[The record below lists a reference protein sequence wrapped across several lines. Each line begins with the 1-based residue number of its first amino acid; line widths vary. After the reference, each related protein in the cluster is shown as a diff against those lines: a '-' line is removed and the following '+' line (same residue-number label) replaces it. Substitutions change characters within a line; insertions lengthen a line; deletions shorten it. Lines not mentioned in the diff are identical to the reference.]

1 MNVDKNTWGAWNDAS
16 MGSGVA
22 MVISPCFTN
31 DEGGSS
37 ASGWGN
43 VFAHEKNLSS
53 IHLCFPRGRQRP
65 RGELPKNE
73 KTRPTLRFLLH
84 CLFLNPDLMTA
95 RLPLTPRRLR
105 LFKAIALAMPLLLL
119 AVLEGLLRLSGYGQH
134 YRLFV
139 TDDKHPDYW
148 VMSRNA
154 SSRYFTEGANAT
166 IGNQERFRKK
176 KDANTFRVFVL
187 GESTTIGFPYLHNGS
202 FHRWLQY
209 RLLHTFPEKNF
220 EIINLSLTAVN
231 SYTVLGFAREI
242 VDHQPDAVLIYT
254 GHNEYYGAPGVGSA
268 SYLGGNP
275 QLVRLGLGLRE
286 LRVVQLANGVK
297 ARAGRLLKGREAAP
311 RETLMERMAAEGQ
324 IPFGSDLYT
333 RGIRQFE
340 SNLDDALRL
349 LDDQGIPVLVS
360 NLVSNEKDLKPF
372 SSDDGRPALSAAH
385 AYARGEK
392 ALAQGRDD
400 QARQHYRR
408 ARELD
413 RLRFRAP
420 AAMNEIIRKLA
431 AQYPNVHLV
440 DSEALFRSH
449 SPHGILG
456 RETLLEHVHPN
467 LAGYALLSE
476 AFYGAMRTRKMIA
489 AEWPESMSLSQ
500 LRRQMP
506 ITRVDSLKGAYEILM
521 LREGWPFN
529 EPIAAGYRRGNTPE
543 EKLAGALAVKQLPW
557 GEAMQ
562 QLLNHYLRGKNTAE
576 ALKVAEALLL
586 EYPYD
591 PAHCRQA
598 GKLAMNL
605 EDNERA
611 VVYLKK
617 AFALSPN
624 FDTAR
629 SLFVTLLKM
638 DQPEA
643 ALPYLNYAVAGNG
656 VSISL
661 NRLTSFVAQIIDLK
675 RQYAAEPGNAE
686 LANQIAATYLQFA
699 NTAAAAKYVERSLL
713 LAQNNPN
720 ALQLQAQIREIQN

>member
-1 MNVDKNTWGAWNDAS
+1 MNAP
-16 MGSGVA
+16 
-22 MVISPCFTN
+22 I
-31 DEGGSS
+31 
-37 ASGWGN
+37 
-43 VFAHEKNLSS
+43 
-53 IHLCFPRGRQRP
+53 
-65 RGELPKNE
+65 
-73 KTRPTLRFLLH
+73 
-84 CLFLNPDLMTA
+84 
-95 RLPLTPRRLR
+95 PLTPRRLR

-119 AVLEGLLRLSGYGQH
+119 AVLEGLLRLSGYGQD

-139 TDDKHPDYW
+139 TDKKHPDYW

-154 SSRYFTEGANAT
+154 SARYFTEGANAT
-166 IGNQERFRKK
+166 VGNEERFRKK

-242 VDHQPDAVLIYT
+242 VDHQPDAVLLYT
-254 GHNEYYGAPGVGSA
+254 GHNEYYGALGVGST

-275 QLVRLGLGLRE
+275 HLVRLVLRLRE
-286 LRVVQLANGVK
+286 LRMVQLANGLK
-297 ARAGRLLKGREAAP
+297 ARAGRLLGGREADP
-311 RETLMERMAAEGQ
+311 RETLMKRMAAEGQ
-324 IPFGSDLYT
+324 IPLGSDLYA

-340 SNLDDALRL
+340 TNLSDALRL
-349 LDDQGIPVLVS
+349 LDAQGIPVLVS

-372 SSDDGRPALSAAH
+372 SSDGRPELSAARE
-385 AYARGEK
+385 YELGER
-392 ALAQGRDD
+392 ALAAGEPG
-400 QARQHYRR
+400 QARKHYQR

-420 AAMNEIIRKLA
+420 AAMNETIGKLA
-431 AQYPNVHLV
+431 AQYRNVHLV
-440 DSEALFRSH
+440 DSEALFRAH

-456 RETLLEHVHPN
+456 REILLEHVHPN

-476 AFYGAMRTRKMIA
+476 AFYGAMRTQKMIA
-489 AEWPESMSLSQ
+489 AEWPELMSLSQ

-529 EPIAAGYRRGNTPE
+529 EPMAAGYRRGNTPE
-543 EKLAGALAVKQLPW
+543 EQLAGALAVKQLAW
-557 GEAMQ
+557 GEAMR
-562 QLLNHYLRGKNTAE
+562 QLLRHHLRTQNAAE
-576 ALKVAEALLL
+576 ALKVTEALLL

-591 PAHCRQA
+591 PAYCLEA

-605 EDNERA
+605 EDNELA

-617 AFALSPN
+617 AFALDPN

-638 DQPEA
+638 DRPEA

-675 RQYAAEPGNAE
+675 RQYAVDPGNAE

>member
-1 MNVDKNTWGAWNDAS
+1 
-16 MGSGVA
+16 
-22 MVISPCFTN
+22 
-31 DEGGSS
+31 
-37 ASGWGN
+37 
-43 VFAHEKNLSS
+43 
-53 IHLCFPRGRQRP
+53 
-65 RGELPKNE
+65 
-73 KTRPTLRFLLH
+73 
-84 CLFLNPDLMTA
+84 MTA
-95 RLPLTPRRLR
+95 PLPLTPRRLR
-105 LFKAIALAMPLLLL
+105 LFKAIALTMPLLLL
-119 AVLEGLLRLSGYGQH
+119 AVLEGLLRLAGYGQD

-139 TDDKHPDYW
+139 TDAKHPDSW
-148 VMSRNA
+148 VMSRHA
-154 SSRYFTEGANAT
+154 SARYFTEGANAT
-166 IGNQERFRKK
+166 VGNEERFRKQ

-254 GHNEYYGAPGVGSA
+254 GHNEYYGALGVGST

-275 QLVRLGLGLRE
+275 HLVRGVLRLRE
-286 LRVVQLANGVK
+286 LRVVQLANGLK
-297 ARAGRLLKGREAAP
+297 ARAARLLGGREADP
-311 RETLMERMAAEGQ
+311 RETLMKRMAARQQ
-324 IPFGSDLYT
+324 IPFGSDLYA

-340 SNLDDALRL
+340 TNLGDALRL

-372 SSDDGRPALSAAH
+372 SSDGSRPELSAAREYGLGESALAEGRPA
-385 AYARGEK
+385 
-392 ALAQGRDD
+392 
-400 QARQHYRR
+400 QARRHYQR

-420 AAMNEIIRKLA
+420 AAMNEVIRKLA
-431 AQYPNVHLV
+431 AQYRNVHLV
-440 DSEALFRSH
+440 DSETLFRSH

-476 AFYGAMRTRKMIA
+476 AFYGAMRTQKMIA
-489 AEWPESMSLSQ
+489 AQWPEPMSLGR

-529 EPIAAGYRRGNTPE
+529 EPIAASYRRGDTPE
-543 EKLAGALAVKQLPW
+543 EQLAGALAVKQLPW
-557 GEAMQ
+557 GEAMR
-562 QLLNHYLRGKNTAE
+562 QLLSHYLRENNAAE
-576 ALKVAEALLL
+576 ALKVTEALLL

-591 PAHCRQA
+591 PVHSLQA

-617 AFALSPN
+617 AFALHPD
-624 FDTAR
+624 FDAAR

-661 NRLTSFVAQIIDLK
+661 SRLTSFVARIIDLK
-675 RQYAAEPGNAE
+675 RQYAADPGNAE

-713 LAQNNPN
+713 LARNNPN